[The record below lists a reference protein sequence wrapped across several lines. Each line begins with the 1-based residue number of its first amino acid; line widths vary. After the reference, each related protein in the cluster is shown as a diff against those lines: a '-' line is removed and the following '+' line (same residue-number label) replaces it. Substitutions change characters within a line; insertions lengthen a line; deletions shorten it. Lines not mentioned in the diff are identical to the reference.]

1 MAGEG
6 GVQHVLHGEA
16 HGVHRDLGDKPQA
29 AALGD
34 DHIPLVIVQLPGEDF
49 EQGRLSRAV
58 TAQKSHPLS
67 SLHLEGDAVQY
78 VVSDLKG
85 LD

>member
-6 GVQHVLHGEA
+6 GIQHILHSEA
-16 HGVHRDLGDKPQA
+16 HRVHRDLGDESQA

-34 DHIPLVIVQLPGEDF
+34 DHIPLVVVQLPGEDL
-49 EQGRLSRAV
+49 EQGGLSRAV
-58 TAQKSHPLS
+58 TAQKAYPLPG
-67 SLHLEGDAVQY
+67 LHLEGDAAQY

>member
-16 HGVHRDLGDKPQA
+16 HGVHRDLGDEPQA

-34 DHIPLVIVQLPGEDF
+34 DHIPLVVVQLPGEDLK
-49 EQGRLSRAV
+49 EGRLSRAV
-58 TAQKSHPLS
+58 TAQKAYPLPG
-67 SLHLEGDAVQY
+67 LHLEGDAVQY